1 MTMKTAWHAQA
12 VFVIYAFSPW
22 KGLLWAFLG
31 TCRTGRDRSRVP
43 VAQNLRTILRSYVCT
58 MKRTGVGK
66 RLFSIDEVVYRPI
79 VTTRTGQRSEID
91 DREVGEHAY
100 IEHWICEKVHDCS
113 DSQSAQSIIFCSR
126 HRSMSTLSFD
136 WQSYDL
142 KPASDSTALV
152 TM

>member
-1 MTMKTAWHAQA
+1 MGPAARDVTGPGHQPLRGGRTESICARAFRSSVWTMKHTRA
-12 VFVIYAFSPW
+12 
-22 KGLLWAFLG
+22 
-31 TCRTGRDRSRVP
+31 
-43 VAQNLRTILRSYVCT
+43 
-58 MKRTGVGK
+58 GK
-66 RLFSIDEVVYRPI
+66 RISSIDEVVYGSI
-79 VTTRTGQRSEID
+79 VTTRTGQCSEID

>member
-1 MTMKTAWHAQA
+1 
-12 VFVIYAFSPW
+12 
-22 KGLLWAFLG
+22 
-31 TCRTGRDRSRVP
+31 
-43 VAQNLRTILRSYVCT
+43 
-58 MKRTGVGK
+58 MKRTGVGR

-126 HRSMSTLSFD
+126 HRSMSTLNFD
-136 WQSYDL
+136 WQSQGDDL
-142 KPASDSTALV
+142 KPASDSMALV